1 MNVKLSVLSTGV
13 LFFIGQGISA
23 QKVKKDTTSTQ
34 IDEVVVIGYGAKS
47 VKKVTT
53 SISRVKADDLTK
65 VSASSA
71 DALLQGASTGLQ
83 VSPTSGAPGAG
94 FNVRLRGVSSIT
106 SSNDPLY
113 VVDGVPISSNSP
125 SGNVAYGGQ
134 TGNLLSQLNLA
145 DVENVE
151 ILKDAAAAAIYG
163 SRAANGVVLI
173 TTKKG
178 KKGRIS
184 FNLNSTIGFQN
195 PIKKFKTMKAGEYY
209 RMLDL
214 AEFNTT
220 PGNGRNYWSITNG
233 VWDPKSGQSISDFYK
248 SDFGDNY
255 LSQIYRKDQPLYE
268 LNASASGGNE
278 MTSFYVG
285 FSNFDQSGVVK
296 GQEYSRQTFT
306 LNLDQKLNDMF
317 KLVSSVRL
325 SNEKIDRINGDNNI
339 YAPLTAAILE
349 PPGQSIR
356 NPDGTYNTSTWSF
369 SNPLQ
374 NATDVKSLT
383 KVFGVN
389 TSLGLE
395 SKFSSKLSM
404 VTRFNLERINYDEAR
419 LFPLDTYQGRGSNG
433 QADYNGRLYNTFTAF
448 NTLTYTEKLSDK
460 FRFTLMGGLEYFNRK
475 TTLTD
480 IQAQNVPLGATSP
493 DAGSQKTIA
502 SYYPSLGNRTFS
514 YFSRLSLEI
523 FNNLFVDATFRA
535 DSSSKL
541 AYDNRTE
548 YFPSVS
554 AAYVISDNDW
564 FKKDVISLLKLKAG
578 WGELGNQS
586 GLGNFETSA
595 AAQTYA
601 YGLLPAVNVNPL
613 SGSGVSLANA
623 ALVWERTSQTDAGLE
638 IGLFKNRV
646 NVTYDF
652 YYKKSKQL
660 LVNATAALE
669 NGAENYK
676 SNAAEMYNRGHEIGI
691 NATILK
697 GENLGWNSQF
707 NITFNKNEITKL
719 LGDKPVP
726 IDFGFATRIDVGQP
740 SGAFFG
746 LKAIGIYRSDAE
758 VPQNLFNQGIRAG
771 DVKYQDT
778 NGDGVINS
786 NDRVFIGKA
795 QPDFFGNFRN
805 TFRYKNFDLS
815 ANLIFVFGQDM
826 YNSSLRFAGVSGNP
840 LFGKLENQ
848 TNYWTPDNPNA
859 DLPRPVRGFA
869 QSWNNQVSSR
879 FIENASYIRLRE
891 LQLGYTLP
899 KTMLDIGSMTL
910 RFFIAADNL
919 WTWTDYSGPEPEVNA
934 FGQANVATG
943 TDFFTQGMN
952 RTIKFGINLNF

>member
-1 MNVKLSVLSTGV
+1 MNVKLSAGV
-13 LFFIGQGISA
+13 LFFIGQGLSA
-23 QKVKKDTTSTQ
+23 QKVKKDTASTE
-34 IDEVVVIGYGAKS
+34 IDEVVVVGYGTKS

-65 VSASSA
+65 VSAASA

-125 SGNVAYGGQ
+125 SGNVSYGGQ

-178 KKGRIS
+178 KKGRIN
-184 FNLNSTIGFQN
+184 FNLNSSIGFQN
-195 PIKKFKTMKAGEYY
+195 SIKRFKKMKAGEYY
-209 RMLDL
+209 KMLDL
-214 AEFNTT
+214 AEFNTN
-220 PGNGRNYWSITNG
+220 PGNGKTYWSVGDG
-233 VWDPKSGQSISDFYK
+233 VWDPKSGQSIDDFYK
-248 SDFGDNY
+248 SNFGDDY
-255 LSQIYRKDQPLYE
+255 LGQVYRNDQPIYE
-268 LNASASGGNE
+268 LSTSASGGTDK
-278 MTSFYVG
+278 TSFYLG
-285 FSNFDQSGVVK
+285 FSNFDQSGIIR

-317 KLVSSVRL
+317 KVISSVRL
-325 SNEKIDRINGDNNI
+325 SNETNNRMNGDNNI
-339 YAPLTAAILE
+339 YAPLTAAVLE
-349 PPGQSIR
+349 PPGQKIW
-356 NPDGTYNTSTWSF
+356 NPDGTYNTATWSF

-374 NATDVKSLT
+374 NATDIKSLT
-383 KVFGVN
+383 KIFGVN

-404 VTRFNLERINYDEAR
+404 VTRFNLERINYDESR

-433 QADYNGRLYNTFTAF
+433 QADYNGNLYNTFTAF

-475 TTLTD
+475 TKLTA
-480 IQAQNVPLGATSP
+480 IQTQNLPLGATSP
-493 DAGSQKTIA
+493 DAGSIKTVA

-523 FNNLFVDATFRA
+523 FNNLFVDATLRA

-541 AYDNRTE
+541 SYDNRTE

-564 FKKDVISLLKLKAG
+564 FKKDIVNLLKVKAG

-586 GLGNFETSA
+586 GLGNFETSS
-595 AAQTYA
+595 AAQIYA
-601 YGLLPAVNVNPL
+601 YGLLPTLNVNPIYN
-613 SGSGVSLANA
+613 SVGGALANPT
-623 ALVWERTSQTDAGLE
+623 LVWERTAQTDAGLE

-646 NVTYDF
+646 SITYDF

-669 NGAENYK
+669 NGAEAYK
-676 SNAAEMYNRGHEIGI
+676 SNGAEMYNRGHEIGI
-691 NATILK
+691 NASILQ
-697 GENLGWNSQF
+697 GSNINWNSQF
-707 NITFNKNEITKL
+707 NITFNKNEVTKL

-726 IDFGFATRIDVGQP
+726 IDFGFATRVDVGQP
-740 SGAFFG
+740 IGAFFG
-746 LKAIGIYRSDAE
+746 LNAIGIYRSDQE

-771 DVKYQDT
+771 DVKYQDV
-778 NGDGVINS
+778 NGDGIINS
-786 NDRVFIGKA
+786 NDRVFMGKA

-805 TFRYKNFDLS
+805 TFRYRNFDLS

-826 YNSSLRFAGVSGNP
+826 YNSSLRFAGITGNP
-840 LFGKLENQ
+840 FYGKFENQ

-869 QSWNNQVSSR
+869 QSWNSQVSSQ

-899 KTMLDIGSMTL
+899 RTMLDIGTMTL

-934 FGQANVATG
+934 FGQSNVATG

-952 RTIKFGINLNF
+952 RTIKFGVNLNF